1 LLFRLQSNDA
11 PLKEISAPSSLRRVA
26 PWLGLAGLG
35 ALWFGARAL
44 NARALSAATLVSLVA
59 GLAAW
64 TASAAWNPPERDRL
78 GALDPPAGR
87 PRGLLLVL
95 AIVAAGMAA
104 WRMPAEEFRAG
115 GVAAWLGAIALWLA
129 AWWPKRNAEAG
140 GRKAR
145 SDGRPAA
152 AAGILLVVIA
162 IAGWFLFR
170 ALSAVPANPVSD
182 HAEEML
188 DLLDLLD
195 GRAGV
200 YFFRN
205 LGIAPFHFYWTA
217 AFLKVLGLPV
227 RYLWVKAATAAFGL
241 LLIPALYLAG
251 AELGG
256 AGLGLAAAAFA
267 AWGKWPVS
275 LSRQGQ
281 EYEYAIPFAAFVLWA
296 LLRWQRRGDRGS
308 MLLAGVAIGLG
319 LTTYTPFRVVPL
331 LVPLAVAVALL
342 DSRRRGRRLAVIGH
356 GGLAAFTSA
365 LVFLPV
371 LKFALVGEH
380 REFFWARILTRTT
393 GAEQALEDRPLVL
406 FGRNLLH
413 MAQAF
418 HWKGA
423 STWTVLTQYDPFL
436 DAVTGALLLGGGVL
450 ALRLAFTGGWR
461 WAWLFPALFVL
472 TLPSTL
478 ALAYPDENPSLN
490 RAETAAPVVFLGVG
504 LAYAYL
510 WRGIWRERIA
520 LRAAG
525 AAALLAAAAVSIRD
539 NAVDYFV
546 RLGRSYDAVIDHALE
561 VAAVLGDYRKKGI
574 PLSQQYLLGTAFWI
588 DARNV
593 ALELGAPGWVDAHN
607 VPPPQVPAL
616 AERPLVFVYR
626 PNELA
631 RIEELHRLYPDGT
644 ERLYPQSNPDRNF
657 GVYYV
662 P

>member
-1 LLFRLQSNDA
+1 MNAR
-11 PLKEISAPSSLRRVA
+11 E
-26 PWLGLAGLG
+26 LAGVPAAALG
-35 ALWFGARAL
+35 AGLLAWI
-44 NARALSAATLVSLVA
+44 AAS
-59 GLAAW
+59 W
-64 TASAAWNPPERDRL
+64 
-78 GALDPPAGR
+78 LDPPAADLLGPLDAPAGR
-87 PRGLLLVL
+87 PRRILLVL
-95 AIVAAGMAA
+95 AILAAGVAA
-104 WRMPAEEFRAG
+104 WRMPPEELRWDG
-115 GVAAWLGAIALWLA
+115 LAAWIAAVVLWLA
-129 AWWPKRNAEAG
+129 AWWPRTGEQA
-140 GRKAR
+140 
-145 SDGRPAA
+145 RPAGALVLPRSVVLA
-152 AAGILLVVIA
+152 ALAAVLA
-162 IAGWFLFR
+162 IGVWFLFH
-170 ALSAVPANPVSD
+170 ALAGVPANPVSD
-182 HAEEML
+182 HAEEMQ
-188 DLLDLLD
+188 DLLDLLG
-195 GRAGV
+195 GRAGI

-217 AFLKVLGLPV
+217 GFLKLFGLPV

-241 LLIPALYLAG
+241 LLGPVLYLAG

-256 AGLGLAAAAFA
+256 PALGLAAAAFA

-275 LSRQGQ
+275 LARQGQ

-308 MLLAGVAIGLG
+308 MLFAGAAIGLG
-319 LTTYTPFRVVPL
+319 LATYTPFRVVPL
-331 LVPLAVAVALL
+331 LVPLAVGTALC
-342 DSRRRGRRLAVIGH
+342 DGRRRGRHLAAIGH
-356 GGLAAFTSA
+356 GALAAFTSA
-365 LVFLPV
+365 LVALPL

-406 FGRNLLH
+406 FGRNLWH

-436 DAVTGALLLGGGVL
+436 DAASGALLVAGALL
-450 ALRLAFTGGWR
+450 ALRLAGSRGWR

-490 RAETAAPVVFLGVG
+490 RAETAAPVVFLLVG

-510 WRGIWRERIA
+510 WRGIWRESIA

-525 AAALLAAAAVSIRD
+525 AAALLVAAGVSIRD

-561 VAAVLGDYRKKGI
+561 VAAVLREYRMKGI
-574 PLSQQYLLGTAFWI
+574 PLSQQYLLGTDFWI

-593 ALELGAPGWVDAHN
+593 ALDLGDPAWVDAHN
-607 VPPPQVPAL
+607 VAPPHVPAGL
-616 AERPLVFVYR
+616 TARPLVFVYR
-626 PNELA
+626 PNDTTRLEL
-631 RIEELHRLYPDGT
+631 LHRLYPGGT
-644 ERLYPQSNPDRNF
+644 ERIYPQSYADKNF

>member
-1 LLFRLQSNDA
+1 MSRN
-11 PLKEISAPSSLRRVA
+11 PTPTGIRRAA
-26 PWLGLAGLG
+26 PWLALAGFG
-35 ALWFGARAL
+35 ALWFASSAM
-44 NARALSAATLVSLVA
+44 NARQLGSVAAAALGA
-59 GLAAW
+59 GLLAWMAA
-64 TASAAWNPPERDRL
+64 AGADPPAFDRL
-78 GALDPPAGR
+78 GALDAPAGG
-87 PRGLLLVL
+87 PRWLLLALSV
-95 AIVAAGMAA
+95 VAAGVAV
-104 WRMPAEEFRAG
+104 WRMPPEELRWD
-115 GVAAWLGAIALWLA
+115 GVSAWAATVLLWLA
-129 AWWPKRNAEAG
+129 AWWPRRIGGPERGRAESP
-140 GRKAR
+140 RR
-145 SDGRPAA
+145 RAA
-152 AAGILLVVIA
+152 VLATLAFILA
-162 IAGWFLFR
+162 IAVWFLFR
-170 ALSAVPANPVSD
+170 GLAAVPANPVSD

-195 GRAGV
+195 GKTGV

-217 AFLKVLGLPV
+217 AFLKVFGLPV

-241 LLIPALYLAG
+241 LLVPALYLAG

-275 LSRQGQ
+275 LARQGQ

-296 LLRWQRRGDRGS
+296 LLRWQRRGDRAS

-342 DSRRRGRRLAVIGH
+342 DSRRTGRRLVAIGQ
-356 GGLAAFTSA
+356 GALAALTSA

-406 FGRNLLH
+406 FGRNVLH

-436 DAVTGALLLGGGVL
+436 DAAAGALLLAGAVL
-450 ALRLAFTGGWR
+450 ALRLAWAGAWR

-490 RAETAAPVVFLGVG
+490 RAETAAPVVFLAVG

-525 AAALLAAAAVSIRD
+525 AAALLAAAAVSIRE

-546 RLGRSYDAVIDHALE
+546 RLGRSYDAVIEHSLE
-561 VAAVLGDYRKKGI
+561 VAEVLGDYRRKGI
-574 PLSQQYLLGTAFWI
+574 PLSQQYLLGTDFWI

-593 ALELGAPGWVDAHN
+593 ALELGDPGWVEAHN
-607 VPPPQVPAL
+607 VAPPRVPEGL
-616 AERPLVFVYR
+616 TVRPLVFVYR
-626 PNELA
+626 PNDATRLE
-631 RIEELHRLYPDGT
+631 ILHRLYPGGT
-644 ERLYPQSNPDRNF
+644 ERIYPQSYADKNF